1 VKRLF
6 FALWPDESTRQACA
20 EVVKPLKRAGGKRVL
35 PENLHVTLVFLGSVD
50 EATEAALISAANA
63 IVVPKLTI
71 TFDRLDFWRK
81 PRILCLTGRTEG
93 SELKTLVVELNAVSQ
108 VLGIE
113 TDTRPYT
120 PHVTLIRKI
129 KDAKPITFEPIV
141 WQSDSFC
148 LVESH
153 TLPEGVEYRVIKEW
167 GNNAKSRFS
176 TF

>member
-20 EVVKPLKRAGGKRVL
+20 EVVNPLKHAGGKRVL

-50 EATEAALISAANA
+50 EATEAVLISAANA
-63 IVVPKLTI
+63 IAVPKLTI

-93 SELKTLVVELNAVSQ
+93 GELKTLVAELNAVSQ
-108 VLGIE
+108 TLGIGI
-113 TDTRPYT
+113 DKRPYT

-129 KDAKPITFEPIV
+129 KDARPITFKPIV

-148 LVESH
+148 LIESR
-153 TLPEGVEYRVIKEW
+153 TLPEGVEYRVIREW
-167 GNNAKSRFS
+167 KYNTEGHSSAF
-176 TF
+176 